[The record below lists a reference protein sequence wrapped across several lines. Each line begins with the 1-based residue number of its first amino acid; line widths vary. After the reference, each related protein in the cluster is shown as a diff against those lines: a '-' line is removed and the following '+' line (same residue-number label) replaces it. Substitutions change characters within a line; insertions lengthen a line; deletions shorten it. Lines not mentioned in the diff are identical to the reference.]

1 MYMFPVSHDI
11 YAVVPY
17 RLWWA
22 PWRWNL
28 QVYWW
33 TGINNITH
41 PKPVATNITKAEVIG
56 LIKIEE
62 IGFLEMNQAAIY
74 VLSILYQLYQL

>member
-1 MYMFPVSHDI
+1 MYMFPVAHDI

-33 TGINNITH
+33 TETNNITH
-41 PKPVATNITKAEVIG
+41 PKPVATNITKAECIG
-56 LIKIEE
+56 LMKLLGYEQEIKC
-62 IGFLEMNQAAIY
+62 
-74 VLSILYQLYQL
+74 